1 MNRASI
7 GLICVYL
14 CSSVV
19 LLSGCRDMGV
29 GATGEYTVARQRT
42 RQIEEVAPESL
53 PSLGPAT
60 TQPFVLSTTRPTTQV
75 TQIPVTLDQVRRW
88 ALQNNLDLKVDLLDP
103 TIARQSISQEQA
115 RFESVFTT
123 NAQFGTTDTPFLT
136 TDQQGNRQ
144 ISVSGSEFFSVVPG
158 LRLPLITGG
167 NILLSTPINR
177 VENSTGRIDINTGL
191 PVSDLQWSTDFTFT
205 FSQPILRGGGIDANL
220 ANIRVAFYRY
230 QQSEARTKLRVMTVL
245 SDADRA
251 YWRLYAAIKGLQVRK
266 QEFDL
271 AVKQLERARRQVNA
285 GAAAEVEVIRAES
298 GVADRVSNVVQA
310 ERELRNQLR
319 ELKRIINQPGLEMN
333 TTILLQPASEP
344 RFLAVR
350 LDADALADRAIRDRM
365 EILEAELRILQQ
377 SESVK
382 LARND
387 LLPLLSLQYRYNVNG
402 LGVTSGDAFD
412 LLTDN
417 RFADHS
423 VGLQV
428 EIPIGNVAAKS
439 RLRRALAQRQQELA
453 TRELREQTIRQE
465 VLASVTDL
473 ETSWQRILAARQAV
487 VATARVVQLETRQF
501 EQGIRTSTDVLNAQ
515 TNLANAQAD
524 EIRAIADYQ
533 VAQVDIAFS
542 TGTLLGASRVDWKP
556 IGVK

>member
-1 MNRASI
+1 
-7 GLICVYL
+7 
-14 CSSVV
+14 
-19 LLSGCRDMGV
+19 MGA

-220 ANIRVAFYRY
+220 ANIRVAFYQY

-387 LLPLLSLQYRYNVNG
+387 LLPLLSLQYRYNANG

>member
-1 MNRASI
+1 
-7 GLICVYL
+7 
-14 CSSVV
+14 
-19 LLSGCRDMGV
+19 
-29 GATGEYTVARQRT
+29 
-42 RQIEEVAPESL
+42 
-53 PSLGPAT
+53 
-60 TQPFVLSTTRPTTQV
+60 
-75 TQIPVTLDQVRRW
+75 
-88 ALQNNLDLKVDLLDP
+88 
-103 TIARQSISQEQA
+103 
-115 RFESVFTT
+115 
-123 NAQFGTTDTPFLT
+123 
-136 TDQQGNRQ
+136 
-144 ISVSGSEFFSVVPG
+144 
-158 LRLPLITGG
+158 
-167 NILLSTPINR
+167 
-177 VENSTGRIDINTGL
+177 
-191 PVSDLQWSTDFTFT
+191 
-205 FSQPILRGGGIDANL
+205 
-220 ANIRVAFYRY
+220 
-230 QQSEARTKLRVMTVL
+230 
-245 SDADRA
+245 
-251 YWRLYAAIKGLQVRK
+251 
-266 QEFDL
+266 
-271 AVKQLERARRQVNA
+271 
-285 GAAAEVEVIRAES
+285 VIRAES